1 MPFSQFS
8 LSPEILRSINDRG
21 HHQATPIQSGAIPHA
36 LAGHDLVATAETGS
50 GKTAA
55 YLIPLIERLYR
66 RPAGG
71 QGTTGIRA
79 IILSPTRELAAQ
91 VAREFGLLARNTRLK
106 AVVIVGG
113 DSMHRQ
119 LHELHNGAQVLVA
132 CPGRLIDHLERRTVK
147 LDRIEV
153 AVLDEADRL
162 LDMGFMPQLRRIMR
176 MVPRRRQ
183 TLMFSAT
190 MGAGVQQAAREF
202 LSNPAHVNVGKQ
214 TTPPASIRQTIY
226 AVTLDNKGPM
236 LLDLLKRDEVESA
249 IVFTR
254 TRSRADRVAKML
266 THNRIAAIAIHGDR
280 SQDQRK
286 SALAGFRAGKYRV
299 MVATDLAARG
309 LDIQDVSHVI
319 NFDLPDEAE
328 DYIHRIGRTAR
339 MGKAGEALS
348 LVTPEDRVSLG
359 RIEGT
364 LGRKLEREELAGF
377 DAPELAP
384 ANPVK
389 VLRSAR
395 ARRPSTRNRLRAR
408 WA

>member
-1 MPFSQFS
+1 LPFSKFS

-21 HHQATPIQSGAIPHA
+21 HHLATPIQSGAIPHA
-36 LAGHDLVATAETGS
+36 LAGRDLIATAETGS

-55 YLIPLIERLYR
+55 YLIPLIERLCR
-66 RPAGG
+66 RPNDS
-71 QGTTGIRA
+71 QSITGIRA

-91 VAREFGLLARNTRLK
+91 VAQEFRLLARNTRLK

-113 DSMHRQ
+113 DSMNRQ
-119 LHELHNGAQVLVA
+119 LHDLHNGAQVLVA
-132 CPGRLIDHLERRTVK
+132 CPGRLIDHLERGTVK
-147 LDRIEV
+147 LDRVEV

-176 MVPRRRQ
+176 MVPQRRQ

-190 MGAGVQQAAREF
+190 MGTDVRQAAREF
-202 LSNPAHVNVGKQ
+202 LSNPAHVNVGEQ

-226 AVTLDNKGPM
+226 PVTLNNKGPM
-236 LLDLLKRDEVESA
+236 LLELLKRDEVESA

-348 LVTPEDRVSLG
+348 LVTPEDLVSLR

-364 LGRKLEREELAGF
+364 LGNHLEREALPGF
-377 DAPELAP
+377 VSPQLAP
-384 ANPVK
+384 VNPLK
-389 VLRSAR
+389 ILSSAR
-395 ARRPSTRNRLRAR
+395 PRRPSTRNRLRGR

>member
-1 MPFSQFS
+1 MPFSKFS

-21 HHQATPIQSGAIPHA
+21 HHLATPIQSGAIPHA
-36 LAGHDLVATAETGS
+36 LAGRDLIATAETGS

-55 YLIPLIERLYR
+55 YLIPLIERLCR
-66 RPAGG
+66 RPNDS
-71 QGTTGIRA
+71 QSITGIRA

-91 VAREFGLLARNTRLK
+91 VAQEFRLLARNTRLK

-113 DSMHRQ
+113 DSMNRQ
-119 LHELHNGAQVLVA
+119 LHDLHNGAQVLVA
-132 CPGRLIDHLERRTVK
+132 CPGRLIDHLERGTVK
-147 LDRIEV
+147 LDRVEV

-176 MVPRRRQ
+176 MVPQRRQ

-190 MGAGVQQAAREF
+190 MGTDVRQAAREF
-202 LSNPAHVNVGKQ
+202 LSNPAHVNVGEQ

-226 AVTLDNKGPM
+226 PVTLNNKGPM
-236 LLDLLKRDEVESA
+236 LLELLKRDEVESA

-348 LVTPEDRVSLG
+348 LVTPEDLVSLR

-364 LGRKLEREELAGF
+364 LGNHLEREALPGF
-377 DAPELAP
+377 VSPQLAP
-384 ANPVK
+384 VNPLK
-389 VLRSAR
+389 ILSSAR
-395 ARRPSTRNRLRAR
+395 PRRPSTRNRLRGR

>member
-1 MPFSQFS
+1 
-8 LSPEILRSINDRG
+8 
-21 HHQATPIQSGAIPHA
+21 
-36 LAGHDLVATAETGS
+36 V
-50 GKTAA
+50 
-55 YLIPLIERLYR
+55 
-66 RPAGG
+66 
-71 QGTTGIRA
+71 TGIRA

-106 AVVIVGG
+106 AVVVVGG
-113 DSMHRQ
+113 DSMNRQ
-119 LHELHNGAQVLVA
+119 LHDLHNGAQVLVA
-132 CPGRLIDHLERRTVK
+132 CPGRLIDHLERGTVK

-176 MVPRRRQ
+176 MVPQRRQ

-190 MGAGVQQAAREF
+190 MGAGVRQAAREF
-202 LSNPAHVNVGKQ
+202 LSNPAHVNVGEQ

-236 LLDLLKRDEVESA
+236 LLELLKRDEVESA

-319 NFDLPDEAE
+319 NFDVPDEAE

-364 LGRKLEREELAGF
+364 LGKHLEREALAGF
-377 DAPELAP
+377 DAPELSP

>member
-1 MPFSQFS
+1 LPFSKFS

-21 HHQATPIQSGAIPHA
+21 HHLATPIQSGAIPHA
-36 LAGHDLVATAETGS
+36 LEGHDLVATAETGS

-66 RPAGG
+66 G
-71 QGTTGIRA
+71 QSMTGIRA

-106 AVVIVGG
+106 AIVIVGG
-113 DSMHRQ
+113 DSMNRQ
-119 LHELHNGAQVLVA
+119 LHDLHNGAQVLVA
-132 CPGRLIDHLERRTVK
+132 CPGRLIDHLERGTVK
-147 LDRIEV
+147 LDRVEV

-190 MGAGVQQAAREF
+190 MGAGVRQAAREF
-202 LSNPAHVNVGKQ
+202 LSNPAHVNVGEQ
-214 TTPPASIRQTIY
+214 ATPPSSIRQTIY

-236 LLDLLKRDEVESA
+236 LLELLKRDEVESA

-254 TRSRADRVAKML
+254 TRSRTDRVAKML
-266 THNRIAAIAIHGDR
+266 TRNRISAIAIHGDR
-280 SQDQRK
+280 SQNQRK

-319 NFDLPDEAE
+319 NFDLPDEPD

-348 LVTPEDRVSLG
+348 LVTPEDRALLR

-364 LGRKLEREELAGF
+364 LGKLLEREALPGF
-377 DAPELAP
+377 DAPQLAP

-389 VLRSAR
+389 ILSSAR
-395 ARRPSTRNRLRAR
+395 ARRPRNRLRAR

>member
-1 MPFSQFS
+1 
-8 LSPEILRSINDRG
+8 
-21 HHQATPIQSGAIPHA
+21 
-36 LAGHDLVATAETGS
+36 
-50 GKTAA
+50 
-55 YLIPLIERLYR
+55 
-66 RPAGG
+66 
-71 QGTTGIRA
+71 
-79 IILSPTRELAAQ
+79 
-91 VAREFGLLARNTRLK
+91 
-106 AVVIVGG
+106 
-113 DSMHRQ
+113 
-119 LHELHNGAQVLVA
+119 
-132 CPGRLIDHLERRTVK
+132 
-147 LDRIEV
+147 
-153 AVLDEADRL
+153 
-162 LDMGFMPQLRRIMR
+162 
-176 MVPRRRQ
+176 
-183 TLMFSAT
+183 
-190 MGAGVQQAAREF
+190 
-202 LSNPAHVNVGKQ
+202 
-214 TTPPASIRQTIY
+214 
-226 AVTLDNKGPM
+226 VTLDNKGPM
-236 LLDLLKRDEVESA
+236 LLELLKRDEVESA

-319 NFDLPDEAE
+319 NFDVPDEAE

-364 LGRKLEREELAGF
+364 LGKHLEREVLAGF
-377 DAPELAP
+377 DAPELSP